1 MARRNVFRAPDATEV
16 GPRRGRVR
24 FVLVMIVLAYCGVLT
39 RSWYLQTRR
48 HADFVERA
56 EGQHRSVVK
65 LRARRGDIVDRKG
78 RELAI
83 SAMVPSVSAIPA
95 LVRDPLGTAATLAQ
109 LLGVDA
115 EVIGKRLARGNQ
127 FAWVKRQ
134 VTPAEAQAVEAA
146 NLAGI
151 ELADEPRR
159 FYPNRSIAGAL
170 LGFAGVDGEGLEGIE
185 RDFDHYLRGRE
196 YVVGSLRDARGRQL
210 MTGGYLPVEH
220 LSGNKLELTLDLR
233 IQQVAEQAL
242 AEQVKAMDAAGGVVI
257 VLEPSTGDVLALAQ
271 TPTFDPNLYSQAT
284 PDAWR
289 NRITVDVLEPGSTIK
304 PFVVAA
310 ALDTGKVRPD
320 DLWDG
325 MGGRIRVGRKTVS
338 DVHAV
343 SVMNTLEIIQHSSNV
358 GAVQVG
364 QRLGRE
370 AYYGYLRAFGFG
382 EESGLGL
389 QGEVR
394 GTLHPAEKWGLIH
407 LATISY
413 GYGLTVTPMQMA
425 RGMAAIANGGRLMQP
440 RLVRRVVDAAG
451 RTVEEFPPRVV
462 RRVISEQ
469 AARDV
474 SRGLELVTQNGG
486 TGKKA
491 RIPGYRVA
499 GKTGTAHKV
508 GSGGYAKDK
517 VRSSWVGF
525 VPAQDPQ
532 LVMYVMVDEPKKAQY
547 GGAVAAPIFAAI
559 GREVLPYMGVEA
571 TEPVDLRALA
581 AAGADVDVD
590 EEVAEGI
597 DPQARPW
604 WFEAPLGNE
613 GPSQV
618 VVPDLKGK
626 PLAEVV
632 AQVEALGVE
641 LDVQGAGLVVEQAPK
656 AGSLMAPDGRL
667 TVALALPGEPPSLV
681 AAALDLETDEG
692 EGTP

>member
-1 MARRNVFRAPDATEV
+1 MVA
-16 GPRRGRVR
+16 
-24 FVLVMIVLAYCGVLT
+24 LLVLAYCGVMA
-39 RSWYLQTRR
+39 RSWYLQTQR
-48 HADFVERA
+48 HADFVERS
-56 EGQHRSVVK
+56 EGQHRSAIK

-95 LVRDPLGTAATLAQ
+95 MVPDPLGTAQKLAT
-109 LLGVDA
+109 LLGVDP
-115 EVIGKRLARGNQ
+115 EVIGRRLARGNQ
-127 FAWVKRQ
+127 FAWIKRH
-134 VTPAEAQAVEAA
+134 VTPAEAKAVEAA
-146 NLAGI
+146 GLQGV

-185 RDFDHYLRGRE
+185 RDFDRFLRGKE

-220 LSGNKLELTLDLR
+220 LSGHKLELTLDLR

-242 AEQVKAMDAAGGVVI
+242 AKQVEAMDAAGGVVI
-257 VLEPSTGDVLALAQ
+257 VLDPGTGDVLALAQ
-271 TPTFDPNLYSQAT
+271 TPTFDPNLYSQST

-310 ALDTGKVRPD
+310 ALDAGKVRAED
-320 DLWDG
+320 MWDG

-343 SVMNTLEIIQHSSNV
+343 DAMNTLEIIQHSSNV

-364 QRLGRE
+364 QRLGKE

-394 GTLHPAEKWGLIH
+394 GTLHPVEKWGLIH

-425 RGMAAIANGGRLMQP
+425 RATAAIANGGRLMQP

-451 RTVEEFPPRVV
+451 HTVEEFPPRVV

-474 SRGLELVTQNGG
+474 TRGLELVTQNGG

-508 GSGGYAKDK
+508 TAGGYDRNK

-525 VPAQDPQ
+525 VPAQDPK

-559 GREVLPYMGVEA
+559 GREVLPYLGVEA

-581 AAGADVDVD
+581 AAGADVDLD

-604 WFEAPLGNE
+604 WFESPLGGE
-613 GPSQV
+613 GPAQV
-618 VVPDLKGK
+618 VVPDLKGR
-626 PLAEVV
+626 PLTEVV
-632 AQVEALGVE
+632 AEVESLGVE
-641 LDVQGAGLVVEQAPK
+641 LDVQGAGLVVEQEPK
-656 AGSLMAPDGRL
+656 AGGLMAPDARL
-667 TVALALPGEPPSLV
+667 AVVMALPGEPAAF
-681 AAALDLETDEG
+681 AAATLDEDAPTDG